1 MCRAHEY
8 SALLTH
14 RGGMARLIDLGSAHL
29 VAGVSAASNGY
40 LVMAHGDVSKP
51 TVGRSQPAVSY
62 AHHAPTLRPT

>member
-1 MCRAHEY
+1 
-8 SALLTH
+8 
-14 RGGMARLIDLGSAHL
+14 MARLIDLGSAHL